1 MNSRHNLRSISSE
14 QSDDSLTDMLYN
26 GVVSEMPKGEKD
38 GKIKMEK
45 DMSCGEGPE
54 ELFFILLFRRAPFS

>member
-1 MNSRHNLRSISSE
+1 MNSRDIFRSISSE

-26 GVVSEMPKGEKD
+26 GVVFEMPEGEKD

-54 ELFFILLFRRAPFS
+54 ERFFILLFL